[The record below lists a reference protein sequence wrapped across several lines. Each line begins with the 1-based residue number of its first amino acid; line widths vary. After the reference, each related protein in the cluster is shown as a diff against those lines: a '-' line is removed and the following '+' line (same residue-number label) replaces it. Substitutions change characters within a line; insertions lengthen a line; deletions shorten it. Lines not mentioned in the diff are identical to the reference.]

1 MLKLKFSPL
10 ILFIILLVVL
20 IFSTIIC
27 KTCFFNSSNTEGFV
41 SYQYDKDTT
50 ISQNQYLVDLP
61 QYSSKNP
68 VTKLY
73 DNLFFD
79 KSNGN
84 IIEVDSINYPNIAGN
99 ISIDT
104 TGSSITNIYVN
115 TRNNINRSYT
125 TTVNNG
131 AVVAKDVAESLTN
144 TVTSSF
150 FPWTYLTVTDR
161 TDKYQL
167 FYMPWADNTYIHII
181 KINNRNGTNSNN
193 NGVYGVFSQ
202 VHVMSYLFGSGSTM
216 SNKYYSVQPPPIQT
230 QNDDNDPNN
239 DKYVYDDLYD
249 EKKSVY
255 QLSKYIRFDKSNG
268 NLIIRGQSPEKS
280 ITIYKRN
287 NGGNSEKSTVR
298 VNNTSSTLETNNF
311 NSFIVS
317 DNYQYIVLYLPIST
331 KTMIVL
337 LKISRT
343 NSNRFEIQKV
353 VRFNQDGIETETG
366 TSSSTSTSS
375 TSSTTSTSSSND
387 FYRNYWLSY
396 SDSENQCMSEDYL
409 LKTQIVPPVCP
420 SCPSCAYSAGTCSN
434 CGGAGGSGTL
444 NTNGQTV
451 IENGNVPQNVT
462 GTALVTSGGAVVS
475 GTTGSDKPVSNAVD
489 QTTNTLNTTVGTA
502 GVLGGQTLD
511 TTADILKS
519 TGSGASDL
527 LKSGAS
533 GASDLLKSGASGA
546 TDLLKTTASGATD
559 LLKSGASGATDLL
572 KSAGTGLKEIATD
585 NRQSVGV
592 AGTGVAGTTGTG
604 SGVMGAGVSTR
615 GLGGIDSYSYY
626 GALVPKGGN
635 YMPVTADFSAFAK

>member
-125 TTVNNG
+125 TTVNND

-375 TSSTTSTSSSND
+375 TTSTNSTNSSND

-420 SCPSCAYSAGTCSN
+420 SCPSCAYSTGTCSN

-444 NTNGQTV
+444 NSNGQTV
-451 IENGNVPQNVT
+451 IDNGNVPKNVSA
-462 GTALVTSGGAVVS
+462 TALVTSGGAVVS

-533 GASDLLKSGASGA
+533 GA

-592 AGTGVAGTTGTG
+592 AGTGVAGAAGTG

-635 YMPVTADFSAFAK
+635 YMPVTADFSAFSK